1 MVAHDEME
9 TERHKRRF
17 VRVLLVAT
25 VAMLAA
31 SLAAHWIGPWLARVV
46 VVAAGLAILL
56 AWLRLLAGGGGA

>member
-9 TERHKRRF
+9 SERGKRRF

-25 VAMLAA
+25 VAMLSATG
-31 SLAAHWIGPWLARVV
+31 AAHWIGPWPARVV

-56 AWLRLLAGGGGA
+56 AWLLVVVGGA